1 VNRDMHKFIRG
12 GSPMITY
19 ILVYLTLLGSIAYA
33 CFKAEVFWPFGVTI
47 LVGAALTQG
56 RDDF

>member
-1 VNRDMHKFIRG
+1 MHKFIRG